1 MRRAWAEFVESLA
14 VEVVFTYPDRMPALP
29 DGQPLPALPVGVL
42 VDNDN
47 HEDNRCEILL
57 SASEI
62 HACTSLDDL
71 MMCVS
76 ERLDTV
82 RPSRP
87 PMDAKP

>member
-1 MRRAWAEFVESLA
+1 MRRAWADFVESLA

-47 HEDNRCEILL
+47 RCKILL
-57 SASEI
+57 SASEMN
-62 HACTSLDDL
+62 ACTSLDDL
-71 MMCVS
+71 MMRVS